1 MTTTP
6 ETWTR
11 YPRST
16 DPAKDVAALSAR
28 LVSTKL
34 RLRWLSDEILNGRI
48 WFAPVVAHELA
59 SLCTILD
66 LEHQDWIAQ
75 RGVEAVRK
83 AVMPEDAL

>member
-16 DPAKDVAALSAR
+16 DPAKDVVALVARVQTLKATLMSVAILGQLDGPLPAGAVTRALS
-28 LVSTKL
+28 
-34 RLRWLSDEILNGRI
+34 
-48 WFAPVVAHELA
+48 LA
-59 SLCTILD
+59 DIINQ
-66 LEHQDWIAQ
+66 EHQEWIAQ
-75 RGVEAVRK
+75 RGVEAVRT